1 MHANILLVH
10 YLTSLAHPS
19 LSLLPLSVRPRLM
32 HSLLLAACLCS
43 SPPLNGEHN
52 DLIAIFSLITRM
64 GLSDSAYLAL
74 LPTCLSCPMFK
85 TFLSAKYPVYL
96 SYCLSN
102 LLLVAYSAYSFVFL
116 PYSAY
121 SNVCLPLNLLFTV
134 TVQVSWLAVGTFWLA
149 EGTRLE
155 QEYDVS
161 NDHLFIFWL

>member
-1 MHANILLVH
+1 
-10 YLTSLAHPS
+10 
-19 LSLLPLSVRPRLM
+19 M
-32 HSLLLAACLCS
+32 HSLLLAACLCR

-52 DLIAIFSLITRM
+52 HFVAIFSPITRM

-96 SYCLSN
+96 STCLSI

-121 SNVCLPLNLLFTV
+121 SNVCLPLNLLIYCYCPGVMAGSRHLLACGGHQAGAGIWCEQWASFHFWVKTRSPFSEHV
-134 TVQVSWLAVGTFWLA
+134 HWALLDIDSYLWWWLC
-149 EGTRLE
+149 
-155 QEYDVS
+155 
-161 NDHLFIFWL
+161 